1 MSRLEEIKNEY
12 AQYDGRF
19 LSWNNLMNVVG
30 LKVLQQHENEVMQIY
45 AKECSQASLEKASEN
60 AELCTIALENG
71 EYKIDKESIINFE
84 NINIL

>member
-12 AQYDGRF
+12 AQKDGRF

-45 AKECSQASLEKASEN
+45 AKECSAASLEKASEK
-60 AELCTIALENG
+60 ALYSPISGIVE
-71 EYKIDKESIINFE
+71 ESITNPE
-84 NINIL
+84 NIVLL